1 MMTSNTFQ
9 GIYEQIAPYLP
20 KGFSKIVIYLEYGK
34 ASYSFAFYA
43 KVNGEYIKCYDWPG
57 FSESV
62 SWKVFEQIDQ
72 LVGKEREKST
82 DQLWSNMTI
91 TIDNNGSFHSDYD
104 YTDLSDCAY
113 AYKKAWKSK
122 YLV

>member
-1 MMTSNTFQ
+1 MTNNIFQ

-20 KGFSKIVIYLEYGK
+20 KDFSKIVIYLEYGK

-43 KVNGEYIKCYDWPG
+43 KVGEDYIKCYDLPG
-57 FSESV
+57 FTESV
-62 SWKVFEQIDQ
+62 SWKVFEKIDL
-72 LVGKEREKST
+72 LVGEERHKST
-82 DQLWSNMTI
+82 DQSWSNMTI
-91 TIDNNGSFHSDYD
+91 TIDSDGSFHSDYD

-113 AYKKAWKSK
+113 AYKKEWKSK